1 MGLNSLQ
8 VHAGRAATPEA
19 LWGKSPA
26 PHVDQDVYS
35 LVHLQHVN
43 TFSVSNSVCWGGRGV
58 APPTGIG
65 R

>member
-35 LVHLQHVN
+35 LVYLQHVN
-43 TFSVSNSVCWGGRGV
+43 TFSVSVCVGGWVEGLLLPQV
-58 APPTGIG
+58 
-65 R
+65 